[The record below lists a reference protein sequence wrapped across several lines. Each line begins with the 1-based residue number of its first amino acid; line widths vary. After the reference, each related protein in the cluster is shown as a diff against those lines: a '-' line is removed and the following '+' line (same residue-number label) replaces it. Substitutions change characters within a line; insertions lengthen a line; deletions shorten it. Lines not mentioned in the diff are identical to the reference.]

1 MQDDGGGVFGEDCG
15 VFGENGG
22 GLWWFWFLWLKE
34 IVVDLG
40 MAFVDNW
47 VVGKE
52 VVCY

>member
-34 IVVDLG
+34 IVVASVWGSRKVRDYIVL
-40 MAFVDNW
+40 FL
-47 VVGKE
+47 KT
-52 VVCY
+52 